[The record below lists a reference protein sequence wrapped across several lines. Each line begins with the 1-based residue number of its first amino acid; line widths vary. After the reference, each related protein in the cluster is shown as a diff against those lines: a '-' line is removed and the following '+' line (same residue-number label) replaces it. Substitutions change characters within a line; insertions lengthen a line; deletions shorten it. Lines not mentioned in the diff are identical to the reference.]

1 MSSVAGRLTSLGR
14 RVTNSS
20 PSGWATGHSSVTCP
34 RASRLRPGSGS
45 GGGSCFGV
53 DVRGPAG
60 RRDQGVN
67 PRVRGAGSC
76 GESLLRAFVRDR
88 PPVFP
93 GLRVPASCR
102 RCRVAA
108 RPCAQARTPPRTER
122 GRLPTGP
129 PSTRM
134 PSPARRCSGSP
145 AHRGLGA
152 LIVSQQR
159 SESSPHVSGHGCD
172 FRYHLLQSVA
182 GLLLPLTVSFQRL
195 FFKP

>member
-34 RASRLRPGSGS
+34 RASRLRPDSGS
-45 GGGSCFGV
+45 GRDSCFGV

-67 PRVRGAGSC
+67 PRVRGAGLC

-93 GLRVPASCR
+93 GLRVPASRR

-129 PSTRM
+129 P
-134 PSPARRCSGSP
+134 ACCIRRGV
-145 AHRGLGA
+145 ARGLRRVVDSG
-152 LIVSQQR
+152 R
-159 SESSPHVSGHGCD
+159 SSSHSRGLRVLRVFRATDVTSATICSSPWLVFSC
-172 FRYHLLQSVA
+172 
-182 GLLLPLTVSFQRL
+182 P
-195 FFKP
+195 

>member
-1 MSSVAGRLTSLGR
+1 MSSVAGRLTSLGH

-20 PSGWATGHSSVTCP
+20 LSGWATGHSSVTCP

-53 DVRGPAG
+53 GVRGPAG

-76 GESLLRAFVRDR
+76 GESLLQAFVRDR

-93 GLRVPASCR
+93 GLRVSASRR

-129 PSTRM
+129 PACRL
-134 PSPARRCSGSP
+134 RRGV
-145 AHRGLGA
+145 ARGLRRVVDSG
-152 LIVSQQR
+152 R
-159 SESSPHVSGHGCD
+159 SSSHSRGLRVLRTFRATDVTSATICSSPWLVFSC
-172 FRYHLLQSVA
+172 
-182 GLLLPLTVSFQRL
+182 P
-195 FFKP
+195 